1 MERRKERL
9 VLTTSVSFRED
20 NRF

>member
-9 VLTTSVSFRED
+9 VLTTSVSVRED